1 MKIFMMLWKLQPTT
15 SIPQKNKLI
24 ALMKQFYAFP
34 FVCCISFLFS
44 CSVNKART
52 DNELKQYFEK
62 AGAEGCFTMLN
73 NADGEITVYNM
84 AFDTLRVQPAGTFGI
99 VNALIALQTGVL
111 PDENTALSPDSTFL
125 SVDSLC
131 NKNMNVKEALASDC
145 LFFDRALARKIGKVN
160 YKKWLDSISYGN
172 RKTTGAVDSFW
183 FNNQLTISPDEQLGL
198 MKKIYFAQLPFRKS
212 VQESVAE
219 MLLREDNSAYK
230 LYYKNGF
237 GLNAQKKPVEW
248 TVGWIVENR
257 HVYFFST
264 LIESKLQKSDSSTSL
279 SVTKNILKHY
289 GFFEGKK

>member
-1 MKIFMMLWKLQPTT
+1 MKPLYSL
-15 SIPQKNKLI
+15 SLI
-24 ALMKQFYAFP
+24 
-34 FVCCISFLFS
+34 CCVTFLFS

-52 DNELKQYFEK
+52 DNELKQYFDK

-99 VNALIALQTGVL
+99 VNALIALQTGII
-111 PDENTALSPDSTFL
+111 PDENTTLSPDSATL
-125 SVDSLC
+125 NKDSLC
-131 NKNMNVKEALASDC
+131 NKSMNIKEALASDC
-145 LFFDRALARKIGKVN
+145 AFFDQVLARKIGKTN
-160 YKKWLDSISYGN
+160 YQKWLDSISYGN
-172 RKTTGAVDSFW
+172 KKTVGAVDSFW

-198 MKKIYFAQLPFRKS
+198 MKKLYFAQLSFRKS

-237 GLNAQKKPVEW
+237 GLNAKNIPVEW
-248 TVGWIVENR
+248 TIGWIVENR
-257 HVYFFST
+257 HVYFFAT
-264 LIESKLQKSDSSTSL
+264 LVENKQSKLDSSSSL
-279 SVTKNILKHY
+279 SITKNILKHY

>member
-1 MKIFMMLWKLQPTT
+1 MKTLYTL
-15 SIPQKNKLI
+15 SL
-24 ALMKQFYAFP
+24 
-34 FVCCISFLFS
+34 VCSVSFLFS

-111 PDENTALSPDSTFL
+111 PDENTAISPDSTVL
-125 SVDSLC
+125 NMDSLC
-131 NKNMNVKEALASDC
+131 NTNMNIKEALASDC
-145 LFFDRALARKIGKVN
+145 VLFDQALSRKIGKAN
-160 YKKWLDSISYGN
+160 YQKWLDSISYGN
-172 RKTTGAVDSFW
+172 KKTIGAVDSFW
-183 FNNQLTISPDEQLGL
+183 CNNQLAISPDEQLGL
-198 MKKIYFAQLPFRKS
+198 MKKMYFAQLPFRKS

-230 LYYKNGF
+230 LYYKNGS
-237 GLNAQKKPVEW
+237 GLNAKKTPVQW
-248 TVGWIVENR
+248 TIGWVVENR

-264 LIESKLQKSDSSTSL
+264 LIECKGDMSDSSTSL
-279 SVTKNILKHY
+279 SITKNILKHY